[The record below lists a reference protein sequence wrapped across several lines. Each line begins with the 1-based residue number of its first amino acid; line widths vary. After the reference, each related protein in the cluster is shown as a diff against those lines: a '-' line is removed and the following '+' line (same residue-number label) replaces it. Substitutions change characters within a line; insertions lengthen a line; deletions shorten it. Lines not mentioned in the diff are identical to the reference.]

1 MSPYEEQMK
10 FIHEAKER
18 DEKRKAEAVKK
29 WQENCQ
35 TNDVGYD
42 VETDKQYWDSP
53 YAMEN
58 SVATIFWIVIMAVG
72 IIFKDSWMIWV
83 IATFIWWKFITRN
96 RK

>member
-1 MSPYEEQMK
+1 MSSYEEQMK
-10 FIHEAKER
+10 FIHEAKEQ
-18 DEKRKAEAVKK
+18 DEKRKAQAVKK

-35 TNDVGYD
+35 TNNVGYD

-58 SVATIFWIVIMAVG
+58 SVATIFWIVIMVVG
-72 IIFKDSWMIWV
+72 TIFKDSWMIWV

-96 RK
+96 